1 MHLSQQKI
9 ALEEIITK
17 WEAENYAADSV
28 FRRYYKGRRYI
39 GARDRRVLQTGFYCY
54 LRYKTSIDELVQQY
68 DATNKAVNRADMAFY
83 LSGAV
88 AKEAL
93 LAEGAEKLPDETDL
107 TQISPAVNMPDFLY
121 QQLQVLPDSMALMQ
135 AMQQQAPITLRCES
149 LDDVESLYQRLH
161 GEEIAVTKG
170 VYSPFALQIGKRL
183 SNDFFSG
190 KDDIHAP
197 NIHAPNIHAPNIHA
211 PNIHAPDYQDEG
223 AQIVALLSLQAAVL
237 ATTHEGKKHARIL
250 DFCAG
255 SGGKLLAMNSF
266 APYIADDVTCNFVA
280 LNIDASN
287 REKLKIRLKNYQNG
301 KLEAKIYH
309 NAQHIKRKFHLVLAD
324 VPCSLIGT
332 LRRNPDR
339 KWKLTPE
346 KLNDLQTTQAS
357 ILQQAAGKTADNGFV
372 CYVTCSLLPC
382 ENQDIIKNFLES
394 DEGKAFQPVSA
405 SAIAPDLCQKLQA
418 GTDSP
423 YLQLRPDRHGCDG
436 FFIAFLQKSSKAT
449 GID

>member
-17 WEAENYAADSV
+17 WETENYAADSV
-28 FRRYYKGRRYI
+28 FRRYYKSRRYI

-54 LRYKTSIDELVQQY
+54 LRYKISIDELVQQ
-68 DATNKAVNRADMAFY
+68 NQAVNRAEMGFY

-88 AKEAL
+88 TKEAL
-93 LAEGAEKLPDETDL
+93 LAEGTDLPDALDNAPDL
-107 TQISPAVNMPDFLY
+107 TQISPATNMPDFLY

-149 LDDVESLYQRLH
+149 LDDVESLHQGLLAK
-161 GEEIAVTKG
+161 EIEVTKG

-190 KDDIHAP
+190 KDDNHAP
-197 NIHAPNIHAPNIHA
+197 K
-211 PNIHAPDYQDEG
+211 IHAPDYQDEG

-237 ATTHEGKKHARIL
+237 ATTQEGKKHARIL

-266 APYIADDVTCNFVA
+266 ASYIADDVTCGFVA

-287 REKLKIRLKNYQNG
+287 REKLKIRLKNYRDG
-301 KLEAKIYH
+301 KLDAKIYH

-339 KWKLTPE
+339 KWKITPE
-346 KLNDLQTTQAS
+346 KLNDLQANQAS
-357 ILQQAAGKTADNGFV
+357 ILRQAAGKTADNGFI

-382 ENQDIIKNFLES
+382 ENQDIIKNFLGS

-436 FFIAFLQKSSKAT
+436 FFIAFLQKTA
-449 GID
+449 

>member
-9 ALEEIITK
+9 ALEEIITQ

-54 LRYKTSIDELVQQY
+54 LRYKISIDELVQQNG
-68 DATNKAVNRADMAFY
+68 ATNPACNRAEMAFY

-88 AKEAL
+88 TKEAF
-93 LAEGAEKLPDETDL
+93 LAEGADL
-107 TQISPAVNMPDFLY
+107 VNAIDNAPALEEISPAINMPDFLY
-121 QQLQVLPDSMALMQ
+121 QQLQNLPDSNALMQ

-149 LDDVESLYQRLH
+149 LDDVDRLYQRLLA
-161 GEEIAVTKG
+161 EEIDVTKG
-170 VYSPFALQIGKRL
+170 KYSPFALQIGKRL

-190 KDDIHAP
+190 KDDTHAS
-197 NIHAPNIHAPNIHA
+197 
-211 PNIHAPDYQDEG
+211 NIHAPDYQDEG

-237 ATTHEGKKHARIL
+237 ATTQEGKKHARIL

-266 APYIADDVTCNFVA
+266 ASYITDEMTCNFVA

-287 REKLKIRLKNYQNG
+287 REKLKIRLKNYRNG
-301 KLEAKIYH
+301 KLDAKIYH
-309 NAQHIKRKFHLVLAD
+309 NPQHIKRKFHLVLAD

-346 KLNDLQTTQAS
+346 KLNDLQVTQAS
-357 ILQQAAGKTADNGFV
+357 ILQQAAGKTADNGFL

-382 ENQDIIKNFLES
+382 ENQEMIATFLKS
-394 DEGKAFQPVSA
+394 DVGKAFQPVSV
-405 SAIAPDLCQKLQA
+405 SVIAPELCQKLGA
-418 GTDSP
+418 DVNNP

-436 FFIAFLQKSSKAT
+436 FFIAFLQKT
-449 GID
+449 T